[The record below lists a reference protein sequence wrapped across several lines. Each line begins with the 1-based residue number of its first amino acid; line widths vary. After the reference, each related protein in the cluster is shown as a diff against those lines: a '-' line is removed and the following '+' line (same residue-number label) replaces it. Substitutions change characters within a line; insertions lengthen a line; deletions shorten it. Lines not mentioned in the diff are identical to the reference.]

1 MSSLRNIFR
10 SLTGTMLILLCIM
23 LFSCKS
29 TGEDYTRGIGIYP
42 GNPDEDFSPELKPDQ
57 ESYRNL
63 ARLRRAWHS
72 SSYDYNLTAQ
82 LVTDGIIATEMP
94 AILLLETHAGTVPKN
109 EREWVLNHVSGS
121 GLSIDGSD
129 AWLKLGLEGWEPLPE
144 VTRIVL
150 NGSVI
155 YDEEKREGYLFVVSG
170 SMDGSAWME
179 LARSSGPGLPGF
191 TRGNPFAGRAS
202 NESDTARPRFDFFAD
217 FMGPRDPGEPQ
228 PSFSFSFGERPPRRN
243 LHEVL
248 SWEEPAGYRYYR
260 VSLQAPAAVTWTLGE
275 LEFYSGDEQIELA
288 PSNRF
293 RSAWMSAG
301 EGEEWVSVDLGSPST
316 FDRVVLHWVRQ
327 HAGGTIQVSD
337 DGRDWRDLARVP
349 EGADRRQEVAL
360 DGDSGGRYVR
370 LLLNG
375 DGAYGRAVLSEME
388 VIGRGGLVPVPR
400 PASAATAEKIPLSG
414 GNWNI
419 QRAPAVNAG
428 GEAISIPG
436 FNSDDWLV
444 ATVPGTA
451 LVSYLNAGAIPDP
464 DYADNQLMI
473 SESFF
478 NSDFWYRNEFEVPQ
492 AFAGNRFFLHFDGIN
507 WKAEIYLNGSFLGNI
522 EGAFIRGDFDITDQ
536 LRRGEAN
543 ALAVR
548 IIKNAHPGCVKE
560 QTALSPDRNGGI
572 LGADNPTYH
581 ASVGW
586 DWIPTIRGRNI
597 GIWNDVCLTAT
608 GKVTLED
615 PFVSAD
621 LPLPD
626 TTAADVRLE
635 VTLNNHSEEP
645 VSGVLSGTYG
655 EVGFSQEVTL
665 SGNQTKR
672 VQLDPQTHPSLR
684 LDKPRLWWPNGYGAQ
699 NLYEVT
705 LRFTDQKGI
714 VSDEKQFMSG
724 VREMSYRV
732 IDRVLNIYVNGRRFI
747 GQGGNWGFPESNLRY
762 RGREYDVAVAYHA
775 DMNFTMIRNWVGQTG
790 DDEFYE
796 ACDRHGIMVWQDFW
810 LANPADGPDPYD
822 PGMFLENAE
831 DMIRRVRNHPS
842 MAIYVG
848 RNEGNPPEVLD
859 TSLRALVNEL
869 HPGLEYISN
878 SSMGVVSGGGPY
890 RALPVQDYF
899 LLYGRHK
906 LHSERGMPNVMTYES
921 LSRTL
926 PESKLWP
933 QNSMWGLHDYC
944 LEGAQ
949 GAASFNE
956 MVETAFGEA
965 GDARTFTEW
974 AQWINYDGYRGM
986 FEGRS
991 KFRKGLLL
999 WMSHSAWP
1007 SMVWQTYD
1015 YYFEPTA
1022 AYFGCKKACEPLH
1035 IQWNPVWDSV
1045 EVVNYSA
1052 GTLEGLTARARL
1064 INMDGSVQWEQEV
1077 LLDSHEDTTLKPFK
1091 LEFPA
1096 SLSAVHFV
1104 KLILEK
1110 EGKIVSENF
1119 YWRGL
1124 EEGNYR
1130 ALKELPEVRL
1140 NVISTAKRRGDTWF
1154 LETILQNNTKVPALM
1169 IRLNIRG
1176 NKTGEQLLPA
1186 LYSDNYMSLL
1196 PGESRTITM
1205 QVKSADARGMRPEVQ
1220 VSGFN
1225 LTQQ

>member
-1 MSSLRNIFR
+1 MSPLRYNFR
-10 SLTGTMLILLCIM
+10 YLTRTMLPFLLIFLYACQN
-23 LFSCKS
+23 K
-29 TGEDYTRGIGIYP
+29 EEEYTRGIGIYP
-42 GNPDEDFSPELKPDQ
+42 GDPEENFSPILKPDKDT
-57 ESYRNL
+57 YRNL
-63 ARLRRAWHS
+63 ARWRPARHS

-94 AILLLETHAGTVPKN
+94 ARLLLETHEGPVLKN
-109 EREWVLNHVSGS
+109 EREWMIDHVTGS
-121 GLSIDGSD
+121 GLSIDGD
-129 AWLKLGLEGWEPLPE
+129 DVWLKLGLEGWERLPE
-144 VTRIVL
+144 VTRIAL
-150 NGSVI
+150 NGNVI
-155 YDEEKREGYLFVVSG
+155 YDEEKQEGYLLVVSG
-170 SMDGSAWME
+170 SMDGSEWKE

-191 TRGNPFAGRAS
+191 TRASQFTRRARS
-202 NESDTARPRFDFFAD
+202 ESDTTRPRIDFFAD
-217 FMGPRDPGEPQ
+217 FMGPRDPGEPE
-228 PSFSFSFGERPPRRN
+228 PSFTFSFGERPPRRN
-243 LHEVL
+243 LQESFSLEDPVVF
-248 SWEEPAGYRYYR
+248 RYYR
-260 VSLQAPAAVTWTLGE
+260 VSLQAPAAVTWTIGE
-275 LEFYSGDEQIELA
+275 LEFYHGDEQIELA

-293 RSAWMSAG
+293 RSTWMSAG

-316 FDRVVLHWVRQ
+316 FDRVVLHWIRP
-327 HAGGTIQVSD
+327 HAGGTIQVSED
-337 DGRDWRDLARVP
+337 NSEWRDVARFP
-349 EGADRRQEVAL
+349 EGTDNRQEVEL
-360 DGDSGGRYVR
+360 DGGTSGSFVR
-370 LLLNG
+370 LLVQG
-375 DGAYGRAVLSEME
+375 DGMHGRAVLSEIE
-388 VIGRGGLVPVPR
+388 VMGRGGLVPVPG
-400 PASAATAEKIPLSG
+400 PVPSPTAEKILLAG
-414 GNWNI
+414 GNWSI
-419 QRAPAVNAG
+419 QRAPAVNADG
-428 GEAISIPG
+428 AAISTPG
-436 FNSDDWLV
+436 FSSDEWLV

-451 LVSYLNAGAIPDP
+451 LVSYLNAGALPDP

-478 NSDFWYRNEFEVPQ
+478 NSDFWYRNEFEVPS
-492 AFAGNRFFLHFDGIN
+492 AFKGKRVFLHFDGIN
-507 WKAEIYLNGSFLGNI
+507 WKAEIYLNGNYLGKI
-522 EGAFIRGDFDITDQ
+522 EGAFIRGDFDVTDQ

-597 GIWNDVCLTAT
+597 GIWNDVYLTSS
-608 GKVTLED
+608 GNVTLED
-615 PFVSAD
+615 PFVHTD

-626 TTAADVRLE
+626 TTTADVHLE
-635 VTLNNHSEEP
+635 VTLNNHGEQP
-645 VSGVLSGTYG
+645 VSGVLTGTYG
-655 EVGFSQEVTL
+655 KVGFSLEVTL
-665 SGNQTKR
+665 EGNQTKR
-672 VQLDPQTHPSLR
+672 VQLDPGTHPSLR
-684 LDKPRLWWPNGYGAQ
+684 IQQPKLWWPNGYGAP
-699 NLYEVT
+699 NLYEVS
-705 LRFTDQKGI
+705 LQFTDDDGFVNDK
-714 VSDEKQFMSG
+714 KQFMSG
-724 VREMSYRV
+724 IREMSYRV
-732 IDRVLNIYVNGRRFI
+732 IDRALNIYINGRRFI

-810 LANPADGPDPYD
+810 LANPADGPDPDD
-822 PGMFLENAE
+822 PGMFLKNAE
-831 DMIRRVRNHPS
+831 DMIKRIRNHPS

-859 TSLRALVNEL
+859 TALRALVSEL
-869 HPGLEYISN
+869 HQGMEYISH

-899 LLYGRHK
+899 LLFGRHK
-906 LHSERGMPNVMTYES
+906 LHSERGMPNVMTFEG

-949 GAASFNE
+949 SAASFNE
-956 MVETAFGEA
+956 MVERAFGEA
-965 GDARTFTEW
+965 QDARTFTEW

-1052 GTLEGLTARARL
+1052 GTREGLTARARL
-1064 INMDGSVQWEQEV
+1064 VNMDGSVQWEKEV
-1077 LLDSHEDTTLKPFK
+1077 TLESHEDTTVKPFK

-1104 KLILEK
+1104 KLTLEW
-1110 EGKIVSENF
+1110 EGRIISENF

-1124 EEGNYR
+1124 EEGNYQ
-1130 ALKELPEVRL
+1130 ALKDLPGVRL
-1140 NVISTAKRRGDTWF
+1140 NVISTAKRSGETWK
-1154 LETILQNNTKVPALM
+1154 LETLLQNNTEVPALM
-1169 IRLNIRG
+1169 IRLNITGRG
-1176 NKTGEQLLPA
+1176 TGEQLLPA
-1186 LYSDNYMSLL
+1186 LYSDNYISLL

-1205 QVKSADARGMRPEVQ
+1205 QLKATDARGMRPEVQ

-1225 LTQQ
+1225 LAR